1 MFEANFLDLFKR
13 LQVQSLG
20 SSEFSQ
26 KYRATY
32 GPWKNHVAVRSLKK
46 AIENLGL
53 NVNVQNARM
62 IF

>member
-1 MFEANFLDLFKR
+1 MFKANFLDLFTR

-20 SSEFSQ
+20 SSDFSQ

-32 GPWKNHVAVRSLKK
+32 GPWKKHGAVRSLKK

-53 NVNVQNARM
+53 NIKCTQR
-62 IF
+62 